1 MMSRRYRWFVVGI
14 FFTFMLLHQADRLI
28 IGPFNSDIRATFGI
42 DEQQMGAVGTGALL
56 IAAILYPIWGYL
68 YDRFSRARL
77 LALASFIWGG
87 TTWLGA
93 IAPNYPAFLAAR
105 SSTGIDDSSYPGIYS
120 LISDYFGPG
129 LRGKVYG
136 LLQLTAPLGYMLGL
150 ILALVL
156 GQSLGWR
163 NVFWLTGGL
172 GVLVGLLILFGVR
185 DVARGKA
192 EPELEGFSEIAIH
205 KFNWRV
211 AGSLLRKPTLLPLF
225 IQGFFGVFPLNVI
238 SFWFFAYLGEDG
250 RGYDDGTIFP
260 IMAVAVLV
268 MAGGAFLGGWLGDR
282 LFRRTT
288 RGRLIVSTVGVLAGA
303 VLMYLT
309 LQVPNESVG
318 LFAIMLTTT
327 AIFTLFS
334 GPNIAATIHDIT
346 LPEVR
351 STALAIQYF
360 IESFGAAFAPLIV
373 GSLVTQ
379 LGYSLG
385 DAIQIVAVG
394 TLLVCG
400 LFLIVAVILVPRDV
414 HILRTQ
420 MQARAEETL
429 ALAGAPGE

>member
-68 YDRFSRARL
+68 YDRFSRAKL

-163 NVFWLTGGL
+163 NVFLLTGGL

-192 EPELEGFSEIAIH
+192 EPELEG
-205 KFNWRV
+205 
-211 AGSLLRKPTLLPLF
+211 
-225 IQGFFGVFPLNVI
+225 
-238 SFWFFAYLGEDG
+238 
-250 RGYDDGTIFP
+250 
-260 IMAVAVLV
+260 
-268 MAGGAFLGGWLGDR
+268 
-282 LFRRTT
+282 
-288 RGRLIVSTVGVLAGA
+288 
-303 VLMYLT
+303 
-309 LQVPNESVG
+309 
-318 LFAIMLTTT
+318 
-327 AIFTLFS
+327 
-334 GPNIAATIHDIT
+334 
-346 LPEVR
+346 
-351 STALAIQYF
+351 
-360 IESFGAAFAPLIV
+360 
-373 GSLVTQ
+373 
-379 LGYSLG
+379 
-385 DAIQIVAVG
+385 
-394 TLLVCG
+394 
-400 LFLIVAVILVPRDV
+400 
-414 HILRTQ
+414 
-420 MQARAEETL
+420 
-429 ALAGAPGE
+429 